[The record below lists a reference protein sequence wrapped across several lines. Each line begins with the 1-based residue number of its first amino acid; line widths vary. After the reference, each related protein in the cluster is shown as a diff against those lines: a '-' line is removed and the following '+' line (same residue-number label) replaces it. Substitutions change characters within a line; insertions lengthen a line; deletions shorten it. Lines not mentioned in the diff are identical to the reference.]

1 MLQLYNA
8 NKEKLEGL
16 IKYKDLKIESTLS
29 TGDKLLSF
37 YYPKKYSNNIIEE
50 GYIRTKEAEFVIKQ
64 INKTSDAWIDIKAS
78 LNVEELENM
87 IENFD
92 STEQTIEACINFA
105 LAGTGWTVNVDKSI
119 TKKRTVRKTSS
130 SIWDILKQVK
140 ATYRVEIEFDTINK
154 VVIVKEQL

>member
-64 INKTSDAWIDIKAS
+64 INKTLIVIKVCFKF
-78 LNVEELENM
+78 L
-87 IENFD
+87 
-92 STEQTIEACINFA
+92 
-105 LAGTGWTVNVDKSI
+105 
-119 TKKRTVRKTSS
+119 
-130 SIWDILKQVK
+130 
-140 ATYRVEIEFDTINK
+140 
-154 VVIVKEQL
+154 